1 MKRFALGIGVGL
13 VAGLLLRSKI
23 GQDLIAPERALKQ
36 VKNKLSHSFNV
47 TGSWIHMIPETW
59 NKNQL
64 EYTVYRGGL
73 TASTENDENLQY
85 DFIVDAKTGT
95 ILDVNQ

>member
-1 MKRFALGIGVGL
+1 MKRFAIGIGVGL
-13 VAGLLLRSKI
+13 AAGLLLRSKLE
-23 GQDLIAPERALKQ
+23 QDLISPEKALKQ

-59 NKNQL
+59 DKNQL
-64 EYTVYRGGL
+64 EYTVYRGGV
-73 TASTENDENLQY
+73 TASTEHDKSLQY

-95 ILDVNQ
+95 ILDVTQ

>member
-1 MKRFALGIGVGL
+1 MKRFAVGIGVGL
-13 VAGLLLRSKI
+13 VAGLLLSSKL
-23 GQDLIAPERALKQ
+23 GKELISPERALKQ
-36 VKNKLSHSFNV
+36 VKDKLSHSFNV
-47 TGSWIHMIPETW
+47 TGSWIHMVPESW

-73 TASTENDENLQY
+73 TTSTENDEHLQY

-95 ILDVNQ
+95 ILDVTQ